1 MCYVAA
7 IKSLQRKLNIGQR
20 DLRIDRDAK
29 KKKSQQ
35 NRQNWTWGPYFSWAA
50 QRPDFP
56 GLCWGLSPMS
66 PCSFTMLLP
75 VIWAVSH
82 NPVNIPLKS
91 LPSCFFGHV
100 SRDTRTCPFFLCLLR
115 GKQKLLRMQGHFGLG
130 LGLVFFLASG
140 LLFVQ
145 EIDRTRIR

>member
-29 KKKSQQ
+29 KKKVNKIGRTGLGAPIS
-35 NRQNWTWGPYFSWAA
+35 
-50 QRPDFP
+50 P
-56 GLCWGLSPMS
+56 GLPRGLTSLGCAESLSPMS

-75 VIWAVSH
+75 VIWAASH

-130 LGLVFFLASG
+130 LVFFWQVG
-140 LLFVQ
+140 CFLF
-145 EIDRTRIR
+145 RK